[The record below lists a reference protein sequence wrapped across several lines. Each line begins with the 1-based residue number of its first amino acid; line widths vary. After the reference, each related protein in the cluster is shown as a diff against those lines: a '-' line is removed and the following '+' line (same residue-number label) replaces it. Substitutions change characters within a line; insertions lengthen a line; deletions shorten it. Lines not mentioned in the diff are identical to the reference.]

1 MNFHHVPNAWQVA
14 VNAAI
19 AFIALITRKKK
30 GAISASTVN
39 HALVAPHVLVATVPS
54 TQNVLIAHSACLA

>member
-14 VNAAI
+14 VNAAN
-19 AFIALITRKKK
+19 AFIALITQKKK
-30 GAISASTVN
+30 GATSANTVN

-54 TQNVLIAHSACLA
+54 TQNVLIAHFACLA